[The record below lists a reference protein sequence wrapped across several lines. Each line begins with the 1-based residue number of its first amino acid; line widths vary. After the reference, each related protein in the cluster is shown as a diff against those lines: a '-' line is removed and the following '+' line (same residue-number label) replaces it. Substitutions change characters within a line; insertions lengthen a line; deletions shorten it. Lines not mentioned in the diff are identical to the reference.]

1 MGTSPRSRWSNRDDS
16 SYQESKSA
24 VKTRKKTRFHEWT
37 KPKADSSAPIL
48 IVGQL
53 TSLVSLMMLHAGA
66 ESSRSGSLEGASV
79 WGLGESALLVTVV
92 FGLISFLSL
101 FRVSISHKA
110 PKRRRRIARVWLL
123 AAILATQLT

>member
-1 MGTSPRSRWSNRDDS
+1 
-16 SYQESKSA
+16 
-24 VKTRKKTRFHEWT
+24 
-37 KPKADSSAPIL
+37 
-48 IVGQL
+48 
-53 TSLVSLMMLHAGA
+53 MMLHAGV
-66 ESSRSGSLEGASV
+66 ESSGSGSLKGASV

>member
-16 SYQESKSA
+16 SYQESKSK

-37 KPKADSSAPIL
+37 KPKVDSSAPIL

-53 TSLVSLMMLHAGA
+53 TSLVSLMMLHAGV
-66 ESSRSGSLEGASV
+66 ESSGAGSLEGASV
-79 WGLGESALLVTVV
+79 WGLGETALLVTVV